1 MSAYCPSC
9 VQPALALWKKAF
21 LSPLAPVPCE
31 SCDIELKV
39 TWAAYLKAISIG
51 SIIFLLAY
59 WLLEA
64 DSLMQ
69 YAGFGTGFIVML
81 IGQVYF
87 MPLETVVHHTNNDSF
102 DNESV
107 DE

>member
-1 MSAYCPSC
+1 M
-9 VQPALALWKKAF
+9 
-21 LSPLAPVPCE
+21 SPLAPVPCE

-39 TWAAYLKAISIG
+39 TWAVYLRAISIG
-51 SIIFLLAY
+51 SIIFILAY

-87 MPLETVVHHTNNDSF
+87 MPLEAVVHHTSNDSF

>member
-21 LSPLAPVPCE
+21 LSPLAPMLCE

-39 TWAAYLKAISIG
+39 TWAVYLRTISIG
-51 SIIFLLAY
+51 SIIFILAY
-59 WLLEA
+59 WLLET

-69 YAGFGTGFIVML
+69 YAGFGTGFIAML

-87 MPLETVVHHTNNDSF
+87 MPLETVVHHTSNDSF